1 MFNDWKKYWKKVISN
16 EERLVIDIS
25 TYDEILLISYEKI

>member
-1 MFNDWKKYWKKVISN
+1 MSNDWKCYWKKVISD

-25 TYDEILLISYEKI
+25 TYAGILIGQL